1 MARLPLVNAR
11 RVASILRA
19 VRVQLGLRQVDV
31 AAAAHVSQSAVSR
44 VERGRLGGLTF
55 DQVQRIGDA
64 LRVSL
69 FVDARWLDGDVDR
82 LIDRRH
88 AAVVEV
94 VVAFLR
100 RLGWEVV
107 VEYGFNHFGERGSVD
122 VLAWHAQ
129 TRTLLIV
136 EVKSRLTDLQATFT
150 SIATK
155 LRIVPMLVRRDLEWD
170 PIHVARLIVLPGT
183 TANRSIVARHAATF
197 ASLFPA
203 ACRRSGRGCAGRIE
217 RSAGCGSYRVVKT
230 RLINTCFASGDDD
243 ARPAKARSGR
253 SRAWIR
259 ARAGPGAGHLAPTGA
274 RIARSSRVVTAQ
286 QAIERFRLLSVR
298 A

>member
-1 MARLPLVNAR
+1 MNAR
-11 RVASILRA
+11 RVASVLRA

-31 AAAAHVSQSAVSR
+31 AAAAQVSQSAVSR
-44 VERGRLGGLTF
+44 VERGRLGALSL
-55 DQVQRIGDA
+55 DQLQRIGDA

-94 VVAFLR
+94 VVATLR
-100 RLGWEVV
+100 RLGWEVI
-107 VEYGFNHFGERGSVD
+107 VEYGFNHYGERGSVD
-122 VLAWHAQ
+122 ILAWHAL

-155 LRIVPMLVRRDLEWD
+155 VRIVPMLVRRDLEWD

-183 TANRSIVARHAATF
+183 TANRSIVARHGSTF
-197 ASLFPA
+197 ASLFPD
-203 ACRRSGRGCAGRIE
+203 RM
-217 RSAGCGSYRVVKT
+217 
-230 RLINTCFASGDDD
+230 
-243 ARPAKARSGR
+243 PAI
-253 SRAWIR
+253 RAWLGRPDR
-259 ARAGPGAGHLAPTGA
+259 ALGGVWFL
-274 RIARSSRVVTAQ
+274 SSSQ
-286 QAIERFRLLSVR
+286 QATRKHVLRVRRPRRSVR
-298 A
+298 ARLGRAGSSVNPSAACGPTGSLRP

>member
-1 MARLPLVNAR
+1 VNAR

-197 ASLFPA
+197 ASLFPDRMPAIRAWLRRPDRALGGVWFLSGSQDTTHKHVLRVRRRRRA
-203 ACRRSGRGCAGRIE
+203 ARE
-217 RSAGCGSYRVVKT
+217 GSKRAVSSVDPG
-230 RLINTCFASGDDD
+230 ASG
-243 ARPAKARSGR
+243 PR
-253 SRAWIR
+253 SRSPRPDRPSHR
-259 ARAGPGAGHLAPTGA
+259 A
-274 RIARSSRVVTAQ
+274 
-286 QAIERFRLLSVR
+286 
-298 A
+298 